1 MHALLLQSGSRKAC
15 DMAAEPAMAKASCL
29 PAPLLEKLLCDA
41 MWVRVS
47 VQVHWRDY
55 AVVTDHRDV
64 QGYFHCRRDGVCQ
77 QTVLDR
83 AEQWRLFIP
92 SVTARV
98 RGDVVMIRLE
108 QVGVRQ
114 RQAMT
119 AVSRSWAS
127 AVAATLRRTWRLRV
141 PEFYLDIFDRASA
154 IFMRVHAA
162 HLDMLQLRK
171 GVSVPL
177 ALCLGVKQGSSY
189 TRLLTKAPVRDI
201 VLRARA
207 ADFKDAAERKFLRRL
222 ISRWRYTRMLSK

>member
-1 MHALLLQSGSRKAC
+1 M
-15 DMAAEPAMAKASCL
+15 PASL
-29 PAPLLEKLLCDA
+29 PAPLLEKLLRDA
-41 MWVRVS
+41 MWVRVT
-47 VQVHWRDY
+47 VQVHWRHGH

-77 QTVLDR
+77 QTVLRR
-83 AEQWRLFIP
+83 AEQWRQFIP

-98 RGDVVMIRLE
+98 EGNVVMIRLE

-114 RQAMT
+114 RQVMT

-141 PEFYLDIFDRASA
+141 PEFYLDVFDRVSS
-154 IFMRVHAA
+154 ILMRVHAA
-162 HLDMLQLRK
+162 HLEMLQLRR
-171 GVSVPL
+171 GISAPL
-177 ALCLGVKQGSSY
+177 ALVLGVKQGGAY

-222 ISRWRYTRMLSK
+222 LARWRNTRMLSRDSATFNNAG